1 LGLNTTATNLLQFL
15 NIAELGVGAAVS
27 YALYKPINENNKL
40 SINEIISVQSFFYK
54 NISVLLLF
62 LGIVLSIFFPL
73 IFKNASVSIGY
84 AYLTFF
90 VLLFNSLLGF
100 FFNYD
105 QILLISDQKEY
116 KLNYVVQGIKIAKII
131 FQIIVIYYFENAYLL
146 WLLLELLAGIFV
158 TIGLKFI
165 VRKEYPW
172 LEESFNKG
180 KANLTKYSEII
191 KKTKQLFSHKISA
204 FALNQSGALIIFAF
218 SSLSF
223 VAVYGNYLLIISG
236 VTSLLGALFNSA
248 NAGIGNMVAEVKN
261 FYRPTIL

>member
-1 LGLNTTATNLLQFL
+1 MKRKSRAINSFQNAKIALIFYILNLCLQFVFRKVFITKIGVDLLGLNTTATNLLQFL

-146 WLLLELLAGIFV
+146 WLLLELLAVFLV
-158 TIGLKFI
+158 
-165 VRKEYPW
+165 
-172 LEESFNKG
+172 
-180 KANLTKYSEII
+180 KALH
-191 KKTKQLFSHKISA
+191 L
-204 FALNQSGALIIFAF
+204 
-218 SSLSF
+218 
-223 VAVYGNYLLIISG
+223 
-236 VTSLLGALFNSA
+236 
-248 NAGIGNMVAEVKN
+248 
-261 FYRPTIL
+261 